1 MIWAWVKIA
10 VAMATEPTT
19 PTIEEVPDPAS
30 TLGEDWE
37 GSTEAGT
44 PARGGTKKDSA
55 SGGSAT
61 AWKLPK
67 WTSDFPPIRILGTCE
82 ARPERPGP
90 PRTLTA
96 RVTGLTG

>member
-10 VAMATEPTT
+10 VAMATEPST
-19 PTIEEVPDPAS
+19 PTIEEVLD
-30 TLGEDWE
+30 
-37 GSTEAGT
+37 T

-67 WTSDFPPIRILGTCE
+67 RTSDFPPIRILGTCE

-90 PRTLTA
+90 PRT
-96 RVTGLTG
+96 